1 MQKILIA
8 NRGEIAVR
16 IIKSCK
22 KIGVKTVAI
31 YSDADA
37 NALHVHTADEAYH
50 IGSNALNE
58 SYLNAEKIIEIAI
71 KSNSDGIHPG
81 YGFMSENA
89 EFASMVNDAGIIF
102 IGPSPEAITTMGN
115 KLAAKEA
122 VKAFNIPMV
131 PGSQGVLNN
140 KEEARKA
147 AQKVG
152 YPVLIKAAAGGGGK
166 GMRAVDVDENFDES
180 YDRAVSEAISA
191 FKDGAVMIEKY
202 LVKPR
207 HIEIQVIAD
216 NHGNVCHLFEREC
229 SIQRRHQ
236 KVIEEAPSA
245 ILTTQMRSEMGA
257 AAVNAARA
265 CNYSGVGTVEFLV
278 DADMNFYFLEMN
290 TRLQVE
296 HPVTEMITGLDLVVE
311 QIKIA
316 RGEELSFT
324 QEDLKIH
331 GHAMELR
338 VYAEDAY
345 NSFLPSVGTLM
356 EYKEPEGIGIRVDSG
371 YVEGDDIPVF
381 YDPLI
386 SKLVVWAED
395 RAMCVEKMKA
405 AISDYNIRG
414 LETNLL
420 FSHFVMNH
428 VAFVSGDFDTGFV
441 SKYFTKEDQDDQER
455 ELGRIASMI
464 ASKLNEDA
472 QDYNVYSKSMPS
484 NWRNNAI

>member
-245 ILTTQMRSEMGA
+245 ILTTQMRSKWA
-257 AAVNAARA
+257 
-265 CNYSGVGTVEFLV
+265 
-278 DADMNFYFLEMN
+278 
-290 TRLQVE
+290 LQ
-296 HPVTEMITGLDLVVE
+296 L
-311 QIKIA
+311 
-316 RGEELSFT
+316 
-324 QEDLKIH
+324 
-331 GHAMELR
+331 
-338 VYAEDAY
+338 
-345 NSFLPSVGTLM
+345 
-356 EYKEPEGIGIRVDSG
+356 
-371 YVEGDDIPVF
+371 
-381 YDPLI
+381 
-386 SKLVVWAED
+386 
-395 RAMCVEKMKA
+395 
-405 AISDYNIRG
+405 
-414 LETNLL
+414 
-420 FSHFVMNH
+420 
-428 VAFVSGDFDTGFV
+428 
-441 SKYFTKEDQDDQER
+441 
-455 ELGRIASMI
+455 
-464 ASKLNEDA
+464 
-472 QDYNVYSKSMPS
+472 SMPQGLVIIVEWVRL
-484 NWRNNAI
+484 NF